1 MNYQT
6 YNNYYYH
13 KSKAVWWLHRRVDNE
28 YIKKTKK
35 IHFND
40 GINKD
45 SDARDYY
52 TFKNGKRTYA
62 SKLIQ
67 RITEDLK

>member
-6 YNNYYYH
+6 YNNYHYH

-28 YIKKTKK
+28 YDKKTCSNSNW
-35 IHFND
+35 ICTYD
-40 GINKD
+40 
-45 SDARDYY
+45 RDDPPGLAIYP
-52 TFKNGKRTYA
+52 

>member
-28 YIKKTKK
+28 YFK
-35 IHFND
+35 
-40 GINKD
+40 
-45 SDARDYY
+45 
-52 TFKNGKRTYA
+52 KNGRYEDDA
-62 SKLIQ
+62 PSKLIR
-67 RITEDLK
+67 RIVEDLNEL